1 MKVGIVVHN
10 DIDLDVRVSNQRSIL
25 TRSNIEMCI
34 LCTGN
39 SKEEDKERCISRVD
53 ISSPKYKFFYIS
65 NSTTGHF
72 NKFWTKRIR
81 NFFSQNRVDLLHV
94 HDLFMAIPAVE
105 AAKDL
110 NIPLV
115 LDLHENYPAAFRKY
129 SWTKKF
135 PHRIFVRIK
144 FWDKVESTILKKVN
158 GLIVL
163 DEVYIEHLKKKLHS
177 TELPFSYCIYPN
189 VPDLNQFK
197 TGFSSESSTKVNLF
211 RIFYFGIISA
221 PRYLHIVKK
230 AVEIINRSKK
240 KAKLVIA
247 GNIIHGD
254 KQFIKENVLGAD
266 TDHIPWI
273 NLNELGRY
281 IEPMDVCI
289 SPIEKNAQH
298 ESGVANK
305 VFQYM
310 YFSKPLLVSDCE
322 PQKRLVESTQC
333 GLAYKYD
340 DSEELAK
347 RILWMIDHPEE
358 TLKMGENGRKA
369 IVEKYNTEIF
379 GKEILKLY
387 ASVLNKSS
395 ESS

>member
-25 TRSNIEMCI
+25 TSSNIEICV

-39 SKEEDKERCISRVD
+39 SKKEDDEPCIQRVN

-65 NSTTGHF
+65 NSTTRFF
-72 NKFWTKRIR
+72 NDFWTKRIG
-81 NFFSQNRVDLLHV
+81 NFFKQNRVDILHV

-110 NIPLV
+110 DIPIV

-135 PHRIFVRIK
+135 PHRLFVRSEY
-144 FWDKVESTILKKVN
+144 WDEVESTIIEKVN
-158 GLIVL
+158 GLVVL
-163 DEVYIEHLKKKLHS
+163 DEVYIEHLKRKLNSQHF
-177 TELPFSYCIYPN
+177 PISYCIYPN

-197 TGFSSESSTKVNLF
+197 PGLNSESTAKDGVF

-221 PRYLHIVKK
+221 PRYLHIAKK
-230 AVEIINRSKK
+230 AVQIINQSGK
-240 KAKLVIA
+240 KARLVIA

-254 KQFIKENVLGAD
+254 QRYIKENVLGEH

-273 NLNELGRY
+273 DLSDLGKH
-281 IEPMDVCI
+281 IASMDVCI

-310 YFSKPLLVSDCE
+310 YFSKPLLVSNCD

-333 GLAYKYD
+333 GLAYRYD
-340 DSEELAK
+340 DPQELANK
-347 RILWMIDHPEE
+347 ISWMIDHPKE
-358 TLKMGENGRKA
+358 TFEMGKNGRKA
-369 IVEKYNTEIF
+369 IVEKYNTETF

-387 ASVLNKSS
+387 DAVASKNS